1 MNKVL
6 LEYISNNKKSFI
18 KLLLFLLIGI
28 LLGVTYFNLFLKTDE
43 KNIIN
48 NYIVDTYDLIKANEN
63 INFSKMFLESIK
75 RNFSYI
81 GIIGIC
87 GLFIIGN
94 IFIYIVLII
103 KGITFGFTISSVLS
117 AFGMSFKFWIF
128 ILNLILQNI
137 IMIPCIILISEK
149 SIKLYKIIINKLSNK
164 KEELCKHIIIML
176 ILFLLCF
183 VSSLIEIYISIN
195 FLITF

>member
-195 FLITF
+195 FLIAF

>member
-28 LLGVTYFNLFLKTDE
+28 LLGVTYFNLFLKAKE

-48 NYIVDTYDLIKANEN
+48 NYIIDTYDLIKANEN

-94 IFIYIVLII
+94 IFIYVVLII
-103 KGITFGFTISSVLS
+103 KGITFGFTISSVLC
-117 AFGMSFKFWIF
+117 AFGMNFKFWIF

-195 FLITF
+195 FLIAF

>member
-103 KGITFGFTISSVLS
+103 KGITFVFTISSVLS

-195 FLITF
+195 FLIAF

>member
-137 IMIPCIILISEK
+137 IMLPCIILISEK

>member
-28 LLGVTYFNLFLKTDE
+28 LLGVTYFNLFLKAEE

-48 NYIVDTYDLIKANEN
+48 NYIIDTYDLIKANGN

-94 IFIYIVLII
+94 IFIYVVLII
-103 KGITFGFTISSVLS
+103 KGITFGFTISSVLC
-117 AFGMSFKFWIF
+117 AFGMNFKFWIF

-195 FLITF
+195 FLIAF

>member
-28 LLGVTYFNLFLKTDE
+28 LLGVTYFNLFLETEE

-137 IMIPCIILISEK
+137 IMLPCIILISEK

-195 FLITF
+195 FLIAF

>member
-137 IMIPCIILISEK
+137 IMLPCIILISEK

-195 FLITF
+195 FLIAF